1 MEFDSNKPIYLQ
13 IVDSICEKILTGELS
28 PGDRILSVR
37 EYGIEIGVAPN
48 TVARSYEK
56 MTDDGIIFTKRG
68 LGYFVCVE
76 ARDRVLEK
84 ERKDFIENEV
94 PRFVKRMNLL
104 GINKNDI
111 L

>member
-1 MEFDSNKPIYLQ
+1 
-13 IVDSICEKILTGELS
+13 
-28 PGDRILSVR
+28 
-37 EYGIEIGVAPN
+37 
-48 TVARSYEK
+48 

-68 LGYFVCVE
+68 LGYFVCDE